1 VLVVVST
8 AVSSVIPWLLSIG
21 IDSMKKGA
29 SLSVVWAVAG
39 AIVGSSLVMGV
50 MRYGMRHL
58 MNGLSRR
65 IEYDIRADLFAH
77 LELMDAEFYS
87 QMRTGDIMARLTND
101 LGAVR
106 MTAGPAIMYLVNTVS
121 SGLFALFFMLRID
134 VRLTLLALL
143 PMIALPFI
151 TARMGE
157 LINQRFDSVQ
167 EHFSTLTTHAQ
178 ENLTGARI
186 VRAYRQEAAEI
197 ERFNRLSDE
206 YLERNMALVRLD
218 ATLHPLFALLAGLG
232 AAVVIALGGSLVI
245 KGTISVGSFV
255 AFGLYLGLLTWPLI
269 ALGWV
274 VNLFQRGAASM
285 SRIAAILDSTPS
297 ISSNIEA
304 ARSLPEST
312 GGRSIEFRNVGFHYP
327 AAEGAEPRWILRN
340 VSFSVPAGTT
350 LGVVGATGSG
360 KTALMDLIPRF
371 YDPQEGH
378 ILVDGVPIRDLSLAD
393 LRREIGFVQQE
404 SILFSDTIAA
414 NIGYGSPD
422 TESIEWAAR
431 TAQMEN
437 TIAGFPGGYETMLGE
452 RGINLSG
459 GQKQRTSLARALAR
473 KPSIMLLD
481 DALSAVDTH
490 TEAEI
495 LRQLGS
501 ALEQRTAVI
510 ASHRASSLRH
520 AESIIVL
527 EGGNIVERGTHESLM
542 LAEGR
547 YWSLLRRQQLVESIE
562 GDDAQLSAVGTDE
575 V

>member
-1 VLVVVST
+1 
-8 AVSSVIPWLLSIG
+8 
-21 IDSMKKGA
+21 
-29 SLSVVWAVAG
+29 
-39 AIVGSSLVMGV
+39 
-50 MRYGMRHL
+50 
-58 MNGLSRR
+58 
-65 IEYDIRADLFAH
+65 
-77 LELMDAEFYS
+77 
-87 QMRTGDIMARLTND
+87 
-101 LGAVR
+101 
-106 MTAGPAIMYLVNTVS
+106 
-121 SGLFALFFMLRID
+121 
-134 VRLTLLALL
+134 
-143 PMIALPFI
+143 
-151 TARMGE
+151 
-157 LINQRFDSVQ
+157 
-167 EHFSTLTTHAQ
+167 
-178 ENLTGARI
+178 
-186 VRAYRQEAAEI
+186 
-197 ERFNRLSDE
+197 
-206 YLERNMALVRLD
+206 
-218 ATLHPLFALLAGLG
+218 
-232 AAVVIALGGSLVI
+232 
-245 KGTISVGSFV
+245 
-255 AFGLYLGLLTWPLI
+255 
-269 ALGWV
+269 
-274 VNLFQRGAASM
+274 
-285 SRIAAILDSTPS
+285 
-297 ISSNIEA
+297 
-304 ARSLPEST
+304 
-312 GGRSIEFRNVGFHYP
+312 
-327 AAEGAEPRWILRN
+327 
-340 VSFSVPAGTT
+340 VSFTVPAGTT

-378 ILVDGVPIRDLSLAD
+378 IFIDGVQVRDLPLAD

-404 SILFSDTIAA
+404 SVLFSDTIAA

-422 TESIEWAAR
+422 TESIQWAAR
-431 TAQMEN
+431 TAQMVN